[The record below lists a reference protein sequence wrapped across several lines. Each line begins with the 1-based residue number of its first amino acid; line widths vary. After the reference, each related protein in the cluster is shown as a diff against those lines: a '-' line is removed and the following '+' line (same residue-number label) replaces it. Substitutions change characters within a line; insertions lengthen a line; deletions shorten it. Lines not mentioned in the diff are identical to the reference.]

1 VGDEYLAEISGTL
14 ESPDSMPEL
23 ARSVAPGE
31 TDATTRLH
39 ASIEFVQ
46 QRIRYEAIEF
56 GRHAHVPKST
66 EDTLRDGYGDCK
78 DHSLLLY
85 HLLRQQGF
93 DAALALVNASG
104 PINPELPSVDQFD
117 HMVVYCA
124 DCPGARFI
132 DTTDKY
138 VSYRTSGPRSI
149 GGRHALVLDPAAP
162 RMEQVPRAA
171 DEEFAVEVDR
181 EIRVADDGALDVTEE
196 VVLHRHLAATVR
208 SILMTVDSASWKDSV
223 YREILSDRH
232 QVSMLELDVESAEA
246 LDAPL
251 RMRTRYRVDDA
262 MTRSEGMAWGRL
274 PSSWERLFLE
284 VDPVE
289 SRKSQF
295 EIVEPLRIET
305 RVKIVSPADHRV
317 RMLDASRHAGRSK
330 FMTWAVAE
338 DVGDGSV
345 VLEFTAHRLR
355 GQFTPQEYEV
365 FFADSMD
372 ALGALERRVEMRAE
386 SSR

>member
-1 VGDEYLAEISGTL
+1 
-14 ESPDSMPEL
+14 
-23 ARSVAPGE
+23 
-31 TDATTRLH
+31 
-39 ASIEFVQ
+39 
-46 QRIRYEAIEF
+46 
-56 GRHAHVPKST
+56 
-66 EDTLRDGYGDCK
+66 
-78 DHSLLLY
+78 
-85 HLLRQQGF
+85 
-93 DAALALVNASG
+93 
-104 PINPELPSVDQFD
+104 
-117 HMVVYCA
+117 
-124 DCPGARFI
+124 
-132 DTTDKY
+132 
-138 VSYRTSGPRSI
+138 
-149 GGRHALVLDPAAP
+149 
-162 RMEQVPRAA
+162 
-171 DEEFAVEVDR
+171 
-181 EIRVADDGALDVTEE
+181 VADDGALDVTEE

-208 SILMTVDSASWKDSV
+208 PILMTVDSASWKDSV

-338 DVGDGSV
+338 DVGDSSV